1 MRCAPPDHQM
11 ALITSEFRAEDAGS
25 IPGVVYRYGVPANE
39 QNAVMATLT
48 VRRVSLAV
56 FVRPRFTDLF
66 AVLLTTP
73 SPRAFVFSLWRTLSV
88 RILTD
93 EYGDCRSARILADS
107 VLQRDNKRA
116 GASYCPLT
124 Q

>member
-1 MRCAPPDHQM
+1 MAP
-11 ALITSEFRAEDAGS
+11 ITSEFRAEDAGS

-73 SPRAFVFSLWRTLSV
+73 TP
-88 RILTD
+88 
-93 EYGDCRSARILADS
+93 SARTPTPQEL
-107 VLQRDNKRA
+107 RRA
-116 GASYCPLT
+116 LKTSAL
-124 Q
+124 